1 MVRYIHGSAD
11 STDLDVVYVF
21 DTMPSFEE
29 CQIFCR
35 SDPKENRNIIVVTEG
50 VVNACFKGIPDEM
63 NNALLTTYP
72 LHEQEYPLFIDR
84 AVPRDV
90 FLKDITI
97 TRKVISPLTETPMRR
112 QVKAV
117 LRADWAQRQAFMKEL
132 KLTEIDFDHVG
143 KWKRE
148 DLLKSIAFQ
157 LGQGIGLHQGLELYT
172 KADIAEYIP
181 ELYPYLYRQVED
193 LQRLQVVY
201 ETYLQLLSQTVIET
215 LSDNRIR
222 LLSGEVYD
230 IYKETRI
237 VV

>member
-1 MVRYIHGSAD
+1 M
-11 STDLDVVYVF
+11 
-21 DTMPSFEE
+21 
-29 CQIFCR
+29 
-35 SDPKENRNIIVVTEG
+35 
-50 VVNACFKGIPDEM
+50 
-63 NNALLTTYP
+63 
-72 LHEQEYPLFIDR
+72 IDR
-84 AVPRDV
+84 TLPRDV

-112 QVKAV
+112 QVKVV
-117 LRADWAQRQAFMKEL
+117 LRADWTKRLAFMKEL
-132 KLTEIDFDHVG
+132 KLTETDFDHVG

>member
-21 DTMPSFEE
+21 ETMPSFEE

-117 LRADWAQRQAFMKEL
+117 LRADWTKRLAFMKEL
-132 KLTEIDFDHVG
+132 KLKEIDFDHVG
-143 KWKRE
+143 KWTKE

-157 LGQGIGLHQGLELYT
+157 LGQGIGLHHGVELYT
-172 KADIAEYIP
+172 KADIAAYIP
-181 ELYPYLYRQVED
+181 QLRPYLYRQAEE
-193 LQRLQVVY
+193 LQSLWAVY
-201 ETYLQLLSQTVIET
+201 ETYLQLLSRTVIKT
-215 LSDNRIR
+215 LPDNHIQ
-222 LLSGEVYD
+222 LSSGAVYD
-230 IYKETRI
+230 IYREYHI
-237 VV
+237 V

>member
-1 MVRYIHGSAD
+1 MIRYVHGSAD

-21 DTMPSFEE
+21 EKMPSFEE

-35 SDPKENRNIIVVTEG
+35 SDPKENRNIIVVEDG
-50 VVNACFKGIPDEM
+50 IVKSCFKGLADEM
-63 NNALLTTYP
+63 NNALLATYS
-72 LHEQEYPLFIDR
+72 LHEQEFPLLIKQ
-84 AVPRDV
+84 AVPRDI

-117 LRADWAQRQAFMKEL
+117 LRADWKQRLAFMKEL
-132 KLTEIDFDHVG
+132 KLIEIDFDHVG
-143 KWKRE
+143 KWKKE

-181 ELYPYLYRQVED
+181 ELYPYLYRQIED

-230 IYKETRI
+230 IYREHRI
-237 VV
+237 I